1 MYQIDWKIEAR
12 NLLLILLLAG
22 FFGLLTQHLFLC
34 LFVALFAYCVWSL
47 RQLNRI
53 QGWLLDP
60 EENPPPESSG
70 LWGEVLNGIY
80 RLNRHHVKERNTLNT
95 RLNYLRESFKALTD
109 GVVMLDRQGNIEWSN
124 QAAGRLLG
132 LHFPED
138 QGQPLVNLVRNP
150 SFVKYFEAEEYG
162 EFLEFSPQQNA
173 DLNLQIQ
180 VNFFG
185 EGSRL
190 VFARDITHTYR
201 LQQMRKEFVGNV
213 SHELRTPLTVITGYL
228 ETLSDSPLADDL
240 RWRRAFD
247 QMLMQSHRMESLVRD
262 LILLSRLEAV
272 PETVDQSEIAIQPL
286 LQMIVDEVKSAIK
299 GHRVFEIHCDQ
310 SLALL
315 GHENELRSAF
325 ANLVMN
331 AAKYSEEGD
340 LVQVSWSADNQAAYL
355 TVKDSGIG
363 IADYHLPRLTERFYR
378 VDQSRHVET
387 GGTGLGLA
395 IVKHVLSRHHGELR
409 IESEIDVGSTFTCVF
424 PLARTVAQSHTA

>member
-1 MYQIDWKIEAR
+1 MYQIDWKVEAR

-34 LFVALFAYCVWSL
+34 LFIALLAYCIWSL

-60 EENPPPESSG
+60 EDSPPPESSG
-70 LWGEVLNGIY
+70 LWGEVLNGLY
-80 RLNRHHVKERNTLNT
+80 RLDQHHVKEREQLNT
-95 RLNYLRESFKALTD
+95 RLNYLIDSFKALTD

-124 QAAGRLLG
+124 QAAEQLLG

-138 QGQPLVNLVRNP
+138 QGQPLVNLVRTP
-150 SFVKYFEAEEYG
+150 SFVKYFEAEKYD

-201 LQQMRKEFVGNV
+201 LQQMRKEFVANV

-228 ETLSDSPLADDL
+228 ETLSGSPLADDL

-272 PETVDQSEIAIQPL
+272 PEAADHSEIDVQPL
-286 LQMIVDEVKSAIK
+286 LQMIVDEVRSAIK
-299 GHRVFEIHCDQ
+299 GQRVFDIHSDQ

-340 LVQVSWSADNQAAYL
+340 QIWISWTADKQAAYL
-355 TVKDSGIG
+355 EVKDSGIG

-409 IESEIDVGSTFTCVF
+409 IESELGVGSTFTCVF
-424 PLARTVAQSHTA
+424 PLAQTVAHSHTA